1 MHFFKLAEFK
11 CPCCGR
17 CEMDNDFLQRL
28 DKARELAGVPFVI
41 NSGFRCA
48 KHNKKIGGVPNSAH
62 LRGLAADIAVPD
74 NETRYKILY
83 GLIKAG
89 FRRIGIAKNFI
100 HTDIDI
106 VTKPYPRVWLY

>member
-1 MHFFKLAEFK
+1 MRFFKLSEFK

-28 DKARELAGVPFVI
+28 DRARELAGVPFVI

-74 NETRYKILY
+74 SETRYKILY
-83 GLIKAG
+83 GLMYYLNHVGYKVICLSCCG
-89 FRRIGIAKNFI
+89 QFFLSII
-100 HTDIDI
+100 
-106 VTKPYPRVWLY
+106 